1 MDETPPNR
9 DPVFDEGDNA
19 TRTLAENAVTG
30 ENVGL
35 PLTATDPDEDTLTY
49 TLSGAD
55 AGSFD
60 LNAATGQL
68 SAREGATYD
77 YEAKQTYAV
86 TVTAEDP
93 EGASASIHVTV
104 TLTDVVEST
113 SVALTSLSL
122 DGIALDFASER
133 TEYLVQVAHG
143 VAQTAV
149 RATAG
154 AGGTGVRI
162 TVNGAAVEPGA
173 AIPLAV
179 GGNVITVAAVAA
191 GGVVGPLYTVM
202 VTRSAESDTTTASHR
217 WNISLAPA
225 SGVRPTDGQTTIAVR
240 VTVECNGSSL
250 ITEARCPFEAG
261 SVTFQIQADGSETGE
276 ATHRDDFGGP
286 RKPFEVRHG
295 GLDYVIQLNLR
306 PGSGDAEYVP
316 FVLMEEGVGQVAEA
330 RFQINPAP

>member
-1 MDETPPNR
+1 M
-9 DPVFDEGDNA
+9 
-19 TRTLAENAVTG
+19 
-30 ENVGL
+30 
-35 PLTATDPDEDTLTY
+35 
-49 TLSGAD
+49 
-55 AGSFD
+55 
-60 LNAATGQL
+60 
-68 SAREGATYD
+68 TYD

-93 EGASASIHVTV
+93 DGASASIHVTV
-104 TLTDVVEST
+104 SLTDVLEST

-162 TVNGAAVEPGA
+162 TVNGTAVEPGA

-191 GGVVGPLYTVM
+191 GGGVGPLYTVT
-202 VTRSAESDTTTASHR
+202 VTRSAVPDTTTASHR
-217 WNISLAPA
+217 WNISLVPA
-225 SGVRPTDGQTTIAVR
+225 SGVRPTDGQTAIAVR
-240 VTVECNGSSL
+240 VIVECNGSSY
-250 ITEARCPFEAG
+250 ITKARCPFEAG

-295 GLDYVIQLNLR
+295 VLDYVIHLNLR

-316 FVLMEEGVGQVAEA
+316 FVLMQEGVGRVAEA